1 MKIDEMV
8 HPALAATL
16 PSEAEAGIA
25 KETSRLLA
33 KRLKKGAALQIR
45 ILDGKAPQPTVNLP
59 APAVGL
65 LLRILEEMA
74 RGNAVTIIPVHAE
87 LTTQEAADILNISRP
102 SLIQL
107 LDQRKIEYRRVGT
120 HRRVR
125 FEALMK
131 YKRHL
136 DKERLA
142 VLDELTAYD
151 QELGL

>member
-1 MKIDEMV
+1 MA
-8 HPALAATL
+8 HPAFTATL
-16 PSEAEAGIA
+16 PSEAEAGVA
-25 KETSRLLA
+25 KETIRLLA
-33 KRLKKGAALQIR
+33 AHLKKDAPMQLR
-45 ILDGKAPQPTVNLP
+45 ILGDDTTQATVNLP

-87 LTTQEAADILNISRP
+87 LTTQEAADMLNISRP

-107 LDQRKIEYRRVGT
+107 LDEGKIQYRRVGT

-131 YKRHL
+131 YKRHT
-136 DKERLA
+136 DEERRA
-142 VLDELTAYD
+142 ALDELAAYD
-151 QELGL
+151 QELGI

>member
-1 MKIDEMV
+1 V
-8 HPALAATL
+8 V
-16 PSEAEAGIA
+16 A

-33 KRLKKGAALQIR
+33 KRLQKGAPMQLR
-45 ILDGKAPQPTVNLP
+45 ILDDDASQPTVKLP

-65 LLRILEEMA
+65 LLRILEEIA

-87 LTTQEAADILNISRP
+87 LTTQEGADMLNMSRP

-107 LDQRKIEYRRVGT
+107 LEEGKIEYRRVGT

-131 YKRHL
+131 YKRQT
-136 DKERLA
+136 DKERRA
-142 VLDELTAYD
+142 VLNELAAYD

>member
-1 MKIDEMV
+1 MA

-16 PSEAEAGIA
+16 PSEAEAGVA

-33 KRLKKGAALQIR
+33 SRLKKGAPMQLR
-45 ILDGKAPQPTVNLP
+45 ILDDEAAQATVKLP

-87 LTTQEAADILNISRP
+87 LTTQEAADMLNISRP

-107 LDQRKIEYRRVGT
+107 LQDGKIEYRRVGT

-131 YKRHL
+131 YKRKA
-136 DKERLA
+136 DEERRA
-142 VLDELTAYD
+142 ALDELAAYD
-151 QELGL
+151 QELGI

>member
-1 MKIDEMV
+1 MA

-16 PSEAEAGIA
+16 PSEAESGVA
-25 KETSRLLA
+25 KETSRVLA
-33 KRLKKGAALQIR
+33 SRLKKGAPMQLR
-45 ILDGKAPQPTVNLP
+45 IVDEESVQPTVKLP

-87 LTTQEAADILNISRP
+87 LTTQEAADMLNISRP

-107 LDQRKIEYRRVGT
+107 LEDGKIEYRRVGT

-131 YKRHL
+131 YKRQV
-136 DKERLA
+136 DEARRA
-142 VLDELTAYD
+142 ALDELAAYD
-151 QELGL
+151 QELGI